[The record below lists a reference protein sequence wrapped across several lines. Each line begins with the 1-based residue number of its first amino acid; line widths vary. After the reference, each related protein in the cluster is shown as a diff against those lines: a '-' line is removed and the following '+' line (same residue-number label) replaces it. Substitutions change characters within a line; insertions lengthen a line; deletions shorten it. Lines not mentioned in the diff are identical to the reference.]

1 VKNNFPGFATRLES
15 LIKGRGISKKDFA
28 ESLGVG
34 PSAVTGWLN
43 GNINPSKS
51 IIKLISYAYSVNET
65 WLLTGEGRMF
75 RSDERPS
82 QKRFNFSDKLS
93 DKEKQDLLRMIDSD
107 DGIGRVLYTLL
118 NHRREE
124 RPVEEERR
132 QS

>member
-1 VKNNFPGFATRLES
+1 
-15 LIKGRGISKKDFA
+15 
-28 ESLGVG
+28 
-34 PSAVTGWLN
+34 
-43 GNINPSKS
+43 
-51 IIKLISYAYSVNET
+51 
-65 WLLTGEGRMF
+65 MF